1 MKTNPLWMATCLTK
15 EECDVCGRKET
26 IIITLGIMQKGG
38 SNNRPSERRGSCKE
52 PVIYFLP
59 REAIF
64 VFSVEGNHQ
73 RRWTE

>member
-1 MKTNPLWMATCLTK
+1 
-15 EECDVCGRKET
+15 
-26 IIITLGIMQKGG
+26 MQKGG

-52 PVIYFLP
+52 PVVSFLP